1 MKRARVVRK
10 EKHAMQ
16 PDPRFVASVDAAGNL
31 TIRTTENDPNFA
43 TDRAREEMELQ
54 TALDSFRARGMTHP
68 VMFTCVDRGEKAAQN
83 WQLLKPTLMEAGTS
97 TFSSAEDGSRH
108 YIVTVDVARKVLFAL
123 CGKSASRL
131 FRVPH
136 FSLGYW
142 TVNIGSEGMQVLESR
157 TFKDIAVTEGK

>member
-1 MKRARVVRK
+1 
-10 EKHAMQ
+10 MQ
-16 PDPRFVASVDAAGNL
+16 PDPRFIASVDAAGNL
-31 TIRTTENDPNFA
+31 TVRTTENDSYFA
-43 TDRAREEMELQ
+43 TDRAREEAEIQ

-68 VMFTCVDRGEKAAQN
+68 VMFTCVDRGEKAAKN

-97 TFSSAEDGSRH
+97 TFSAAEDGSRH

-136 FSLGYW
+136 FPLGYW
-142 TVNIGSEGMQVLESR
+142 TVDIGSEGMQVLESR
-157 TFKDIAVTEGK
+157 TFRDIAAAEGK